1 MNLNQR
7 IIRALAIVLTIGII
21 IFLTLYSVIIV
32 HNTEDPYF
40 AKKIVLITMALIIV
54 SIMTGGFVLYY
65 LREEKREESN

>member
-1 MNLNQR
+1 MNLKQKSIR
-7 IIRALAIVLTIGII
+7 ILAIVLTIGII

-65 LREEKREESN
+65 LREEKREESD